1 MNQILIGN
9 FIQQRRKELGMTQK
23 ELGERLDVSDKAV
36 SKWET
41 GRSMPDSSVL
51 LDLCSILE
59 INVNELLSGERIK
72 EENLK
77 ERIEENMLSL
87 IKEGSEERQKSRW
100 SIIGAVLG
108 IMLLVLAMISV
119 INMSGAWQWQFR
131 YYLDIPSLLIVTGI
145 TLIVLAI
152 SGQFKNFF
160 YGFKVSVTRNG
171 SPTAIKQSVD
181 AFKIAMLS
189 NVFAGG
195 FGFVTGFITFLTNI
209 TEPSN
214 IGPALV
220 VAVLS
225 IFYPSVINLIILV
238 FYARL
243 KQICD

>member
-1 MNQILIGN
+1 MNQIRIGN

-119 INMSGAWQWQFR
+119 INMSGGGS
-131 YYLDIPSLLIVTGI
+131 LDTI
-145 TLIVLAI
+145 
-152 SGQFKNFF
+152 
-160 YGFKVSVTRNG
+160 
-171 SPTAIKQSVD
+171 
-181 AFKIAMLS
+181 
-189 NVFAGG
+189 
-195 FGFVTGFITFLTNI
+195 
-209 TEPSN
+209 
-214 IGPALV
+214 
-220 VAVLS
+220 
-225 IFYPSVINLIILV
+225 
-238 FYARL
+238 
-243 KQICD
+243 